1 MNRIKRISSVL
12 WIVLVVIFV
21 GCSGSDTYRG
31 TWKAT
36 DTKGAKFDLVFE
48 AKKVTIKDSL
58 GKKEVYDY
66 SQNSVVIE
74 NSVTTYGIQLGDGR
88 SYQINFPNSEDESLG
103 LIKDENG
110 NPMYT
115 ISRKNYI
122 KYEDVFKL

>member
-12 WIVLVVIFV
+12 LIFLVVIFV

-31 TWKAT
+31 AWKAT
-36 DTKGAKFDLVFE
+36 DAKGAKFDVVFD
-48 AKKVTIKDSL
+48 AKKVTIKDSS

-66 SQNSVVIE
+66 SQNSVAIE
-74 NSVTTYGIQLGDGR
+74 NSVATYGIQLGDGR